1 MVPGCT
7 MNERM
12 LLVNCGSSSV
22 KFQIRDEGGRIT
34 NEGTEEMSDPPSV
47 VQQIWGRL
55 PHQDINA
62 VGHRLVNGFQLF
74 LDSVLLDD
82 SAMGKLKDFAR
93 SSAVITHRALDCVEA
108 FRKLLPAAKHFGVF
122 DSQFHRTLAPEAYL
136 YALPLEQFEQHGI
149 RRWGFHGLSHQS
161 VSERFA
167 PKRVVTCHLG
177 NGASVCAIRD
187 GQSVDTS
194 MGYTAME
201 GLVMGTRA
209 GDVDS
214 GIVLDMIVSQKL
226 APEAVGELLNH
237 HSGLRGLSGLSGD
250 VRELEKAAAAGDM
263 RAQTALAVF
272 CHRVRKYIG
281 AFAAVLGGID
291 VLVFTG
297 GIGEHSASQRRQITR
312 GLDFLGIE
320 LSSANESAHPDCLI
334 SSGPVETWV
343 IKADEERIL
352 AREVKRM
359 TEDKSA

>member
-1 MVPGCT
+1 
-7 MNERM
+7 
-12 LLVNCGSSSV
+12 
-22 KFQIRDEGGRIT
+22 
-34 NEGTEEMSDPPSV
+34 
-47 VQQIWGRL
+47 
-55 PHQDINA
+55 
-62 VGHRLVNGFQLF
+62 
-74 LDSVLLDD
+74 
-82 SAMGKLKDFAR
+82 
-93 SSAVITHRALDCVEA
+93 
-108 FRKLLPAAKHFGVF
+108 
-122 DSQFHRTLAPEAYL
+122 
-136 YALPLEQFEQHGI
+136 
-149 RRWGFHGLSHQS
+149 
-161 VSERFA
+161 
-167 PKRVVTCHLG
+167 
-177 NGASVCAIRD
+177 
-187 GQSVDTS
+187 
-194 MGYTAME
+194 
-201 GLVMGTRA
+201 
-209 GDVDS
+209 
-214 GIVLDMIVSQKL
+214 
-226 APEAVGELLNH
+226 
-237 HSGLRGLSGLSGD
+237 